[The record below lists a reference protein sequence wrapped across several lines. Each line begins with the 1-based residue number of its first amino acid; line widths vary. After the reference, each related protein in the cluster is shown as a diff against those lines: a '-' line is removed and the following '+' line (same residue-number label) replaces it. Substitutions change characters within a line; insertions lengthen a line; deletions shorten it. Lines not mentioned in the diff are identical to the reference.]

1 MCARRPVY
9 TSPHQHILTSSHHSI
24 FVEEEID
31 LYLTDAEETMAKAL
45 AHTAS
50 ELTKIRAGKASPA
63 MVDSLRVDYYGTPT
77 PIANMATVTAPD
89 ARSLVIKPFEKQMV
103 GEVMKAIKNSDLG
116 LNPMSEADQVRLNV
130 PPLTEQRRRDL
141 VKQAKNETESGK
153 VAVRNIRKDTNEAL
167 RKLLKDGAPEDAV
180 KAAEAEVQKL
190 TDAHIARLDQ
200 AMGKK
205 ETEMMTI

>member
-1 MCARRPVY
+1 M
-9 TSPHQHILTSSHHSI
+9 
-24 FVEEEID
+24 EEEID

>member
-1 MCARRPVY
+1 M
-9 TSPHQHILTSSHHSI
+9 
-24 FVEEEID
+24 EEEID

-50 ELTKIRAGKASPA
+50 ELGKIRAGKASPS

-77 PIANMATVTAPD
+77 PIANMATVTVPD
-89 ARSLVIKPFEKQMV
+89 ARSLIIKPFEKGMV
-103 GEVMKAIKNSDLG
+103 GEIMKAIKNSDLG

-141 VKQAKNETESGK
+141 VKQAKNETEAGK
-153 VAVRNIRKDTNEAL
+153 VAIRNIRKDTNESL
-167 RKLLKDGAPEDAV
+167 RKLLKDGAAEDAI

-190 TDAHIARLDQ
+190 TDAHIVRLDQ
-200 AMGKK
+200 AMAKK